1 MNANTPVYQPNFWEK
16 QYGYIQDG
24 IFYRP
29 SFSIYRNGKP
39 VDLDDNFDMGYSYEI
54 ANHIVI
60 HLKAVSDDDFA
71 IKPLA
76 WIPTINYQLNDE
88 HRYEN
93 SK

>member
-29 SFSIYRNGKP
+29 LFSIYRNGKT
-39 VDLDDNFDMGYSYEI
+39 VDLDDDFDIGYSYEVVS
-54 ANHIVI
+54 HII
-60 HLKAVSDDDFA
+60 SHLKAVSSDRFT

-76 WIPTINYQLNDE
+76 WTPIFDYRLSEEGQA
-88 HRYEN
+88 
-93 SK
+93 